1 MKKSALI
8 AFAPAA
14 AAVVIAGCGGG
25 GGGGGGYSKA
35 APKPSAGAAPTVA
48 LAPSRFGNILV
59 DAHGRTLYLFE
70 ADKTTASTCYSSC
83 ASLWPPLVVSGA
95 AKAGPQV
102 IASQLG
108 TTRRTDG
115 TTEVTYNG
123 HPLYY
128 YVGDKQPG
136 STAGQGLLEFGA
148 LWYVLSPSGNAVT
161 SAPTAPAPA
170 APAENGGGYGY

>member
-14 AAVVIAGCGGG
+14 AAVAIAGCGGG

-35 APKPSAGAAPTVA
+35 APNPSAGAAPTVA
-48 LAPSRFGNILV
+48 LAPSKFGNILV

-70 ADKTTASTCYSSC
+70 ADKTSASTCYSSC

-115 TTEVTYNG
+115 TREVTYNG

-128 YVGDKQPG
+128 YAADTRPGD
-136 STAGQGLLEFGA
+136 TTGQGLNQFGA
-148 LWYVLSPSGNAVT
+148 LWYVVAR
-161 SAPTAPAPA
+161 
-170 APAENGGGYGY
+170 NGMEVAHG

>member
-1 MKKSALI
+1 M
-8 AFAPAA
+8 
-14 AAVVIAGCGGG
+14 IAGCGGG
-25 GGGGGGYSKA
+25 GGGGGYSKT
-35 APKPSAGAAPTVA
+35 APNPSAGAAPTVA
-48 LAPSRFGNILV
+48 LAPSKFGNILV

-128 YVGDKQPG
+128 YVGDHNPG
-136 STAGQGLLEFGA
+136 SISGQRLNQFGA

-161 SAPTAPAPA
+161 SAASSAAPA
-170 APAENGGGYGY
+170 AAPSPSGYGY